1 MQKEKACGYKKRKK
15 RKNGQVSEVELGA
28 KAHLKKKKKR
38 K

>member
-1 MQKEKACGYKKRKK
+1 VAMKKRKK
-15 RKNGQVSEVELGA
+15 EKNGQVSEVELGA